1 MTTQNE
7 TVTTDK
13 KIPVGNKQMNEQT
26 DECLAE
32 FECRLT
38 RLLTKIE
45 GDKSEEHDSTGGMK
59 EVLPSV
65 ETNLHIHT

>member
-26 DECLAE
+26 NECLAE

-45 GDKSEEHDSTGGMK
+45 GEKSE
-59 EVLPSV
+59 
-65 ETNLHIHT
+65 